1 MTKEIPVKFKNG
13 YEFTLHFTMD
23 IWERLETDF
32 CMIGDVGEKIS
43 EGKDRLRTSA
53 KIAALMADD
62 PNVTEESIWANMEP
76 RDVRELNNGIMQA
89 VAENLAMETAQ
100 EDEGDV
106 HDVILEEIEAKKEPA
121 G

>member
-1 MTKEIPVKFKNG
+1 MKNIPVKFKNG
-13 YEFTLHFTMD
+13 YELTLHFTMG
-23 IWERLETDF
+23 IWERLENEI

-62 PNVTEESIWANMEP
+62 PNVTEENIWANMEP
-76 RDVRELNNGIMQA
+76 RDVRELNKGIMQA

-100 EDEGDV
+100 EDEGEV